1 MIGTTGSAR
10 RFSQT
15 CDDAGPSGASTP
27 RRIALS
33 AGPFSE
39 RCRPCVPAKGLS
51 SATAPGKPHRS
62 GDRRTCRL
70 SSGSQ
75 PSWLLTG
82 RQLENLTAAT
92 SYAVEIG
99 HPLNRFITINWSLG
113 SVADCVGATGRFLK
127 YAGDWLRKR
136 GVPPTY
142 IWVREHGRIAG
153 RHVHILMHVTPTL
166 TRRFS
171 ELQFGW
177 LKGAGVPRQ
186 RKGTIKTKPVGRA
199 YRTALSGPAEVYRVE
214 LGKTLAYLLKQ
225 SQGNPRAACGFGRP
239 GSPVVGKRCST
250 SQNIGRAA
258 RGEANRLTAHRNSAC

>member
-1 MIGTTGSAR
+1 MIGTSGSAR

-15 CDDAGPSGASTP
+15 YDDAGPSGASTQ

-33 AGPFSE
+33 EGSFFE
-39 RCRPCVPAKGLS
+39 GCRPCAPAKGLS
-51 SATAPGKPHRS
+51 SATAAGKPHRG

-75 PSWLLTG
+75 PSWLLTR
-82 RQLENLTAAT
+82 RQLENLRAAT

-99 HPLNRFITINWSLG
+99 YPLNRFITINWSLG

-136 GVPPTY
+136 GVPPSY
-142 IWVREHGRIAG
+142 IWVRECGRIAG
-153 RHVHILMHVTPTL
+153 RHVHILMHVPPTL
-166 TRRFS
+166 TRRFAQ
-171 ELQFGW
+171 LQYGW
-177 LKGAGVPRQ
+177 LKGAGVARQ

-199 YRTALSGPAEVYRVE
+199 YQTALSGPVEVYRAE

-225 SQGNPRAACGFGRP
+225 ARGDPRAACGFGRP
-239 GSPVVGKRCST
+239 GSPIIGKRCST
-250 SQNIGRAA
+250 SQNLGRTA
-258 RGEANRLTAHRNSAC
+258 RSKASRSAVHRNSTC